1 MGTWIKEE
9 LPLGRK
15 VVGCRWV
22 YVRKRDEHGAIIKH
36 KAQLV
41 TQGFSQKPGI
51 DYSDNGTFTPVM
63 QFETLRT
70 MLAHLAINNW
80 KLRQLISKEHIYMEN
95 SKKRFTWHRH
105 QAMMM
110 EPDRYTCSREHSMD

>member
-1 MGTWIKEE
+1 MGTWIKKE

-22 YVRKRDEHGAIIKH
+22 YVRKRDKHGAIIKH
-36 KAQLV
+36 KARLV

-63 QFETLRT
+63 RFETLRT

-80 KLRQLISKEHIYMEN
+80 KL
-95 SKKRFTWHRH
+95 
-105 QAMMM
+105 
-110 EPDRYTCSREHSMD
+110 